1 MITHPVQIGFEIQL
15 QSILSEITR
24 ISKSTDRSSI
34 FRGGQTNT
42 VGDYFPNIIS
52 YSLTSYHTK
61 NEQLRSHTI
70 PHES

>member
-42 VGDYFPNIIS
+42 VGDYFPNII
-52 YSLTSYHTK
+52 
-61 NEQLRSHTI
+61 
-70 PHES
+70 